1 MFVNPNLKVVRQ
13 INNTFE
19 NFQLYGRFTRNPKA
33 KTERIFN
40 DVHPKN
46 RFALNSLLEEH
57 EYLTHIYMGFTL
69 CGRYFVSYTEKL
81 VEEGLGLIDF
91 NASYEYYLHLWRF
104 VPGMKLQYLSK
115 HKIFKHINGPYSI
128 DKVIFMQSPG
138 DLYKLVCY
146 GVGSTSPDLVYM
158 SILTLPAPKNCK
170 HCNAGFLPFDES
182 VNQGWCIKHG
192 FIVHYM
198 LPTTSTSKFDP
209 HISLAYPNH
218 LVVNTGHHIHILNV
232 QSTEPPQAS
241 NVSLPSLARED
252 DKTSQTPTHTFT
264 DTLSEASETPSE
276 FGLNSTVDAILEDFS
291 EYDLESN
298 ECSKPFH
305 ELNISCEPLNVTGK
319 SYHNTL
325 VQNIVD
331 PRLKR
336 LQMTSSKDYHFSV
349 PQCSS
354 AQKPTEKSKIDK
366 KLLEKTYEFIEE
378 NEKYEKI
385 SMFRKRR
392 LAEKKYEFSEDN
404 SENIVPFYSLRRER
418 RYLYRSQS
426 RCIRSP
432 DLISLFLSPRSPGWR
447 SPMQSPNSRNGQF
460 SPSGGRNLYCPT
472 SVSNS
477 PHHSKSPIS
486 PRESARK
493 FHVYSPSLDSDCSDF
508 DSRLILK
515 APGGASISSGSGDTR
530 TGGTGLL
537 IVDPKVEAPPKWIKR
552 IVRRY
557 SNGDFE
563 NSSLVSGQSRDDYNI
578 PIEIPL
584 LVQNL
589 TEQHMDVV
597 PDFKVDQVT
606 EMQLIVTQRSFDC
619 EQFVEG
625 RAQKL
630 CSDAQL
636 EFLHFKDYDIRII
649 HICPMN
655 GHITCQ
661 AVIKIGARSR
671 LGPRATLQNLTA
683 NFLFTWSIETDAFE
697 LCDGGGTARLRT
709 CGEDDDAEEE
719 VETPKVSNEMCD
731 VLVMDYVH
739 TASTKPALRD
749 HQNYYEVCLGS
760 QISTRSHQ
768 RYISEYSSDSD

>member
-1 MFVNPNLKVVRQ
+1 
-13 INNTFE
+13 
-19 NFQLYGRFTRNPKA
+19 
-33 KTERIFN
+33 
-40 DVHPKN
+40 
-46 RFALNSLLEEH
+46 
-57 EYLTHIYMGFTL
+57 
-69 CGRYFVSYTEKL
+69 
-81 VEEGLGLIDF
+81 
-91 NASYEYYLHLWRF
+91 
-104 VPGMKLQYLSK
+104 
-115 HKIFKHINGPYSI
+115 
-128 DKVIFMQSPG
+128 
-138 DLYKLVCY
+138 
-146 GVGSTSPDLVYM
+146 
-158 SILTLPAPKNCK
+158 
-170 HCNAGFLPFDES
+170 
-182 VNQGWCIKHG
+182 
-192 FIVHYM
+192 
-198 LPTTSTSKFDP
+198 
-209 HISLAYPNH
+209 
-218 LVVNTGHHIHILNV
+218 
-232 QSTEPPQAS
+232 
-241 NVSLPSLARED
+241 
-252 DKTSQTPTHTFT
+252 
-264 DTLSEASETPSE
+264 
-276 FGLNSTVDAILEDFS
+276 
-291 EYDLESN
+291 
-298 ECSKPFH
+298 
-305 ELNISCEPLNVTGK
+305 
-319 SYHNTL
+319 
-325 VQNIVD
+325 
-331 PRLKR
+331 
-336 LQMTSSKDYHFSV
+336 
-349 PQCSS
+349 
-354 AQKPTEKSKIDK
+354 
-366 KLLEKTYEFIEE
+366 
-378 NEKYEKI
+378 
-385 SMFRKRR
+385 
-392 LAEKKYEFSEDN
+392 
-404 SENIVPFYSLRRER
+404 
-418 RYLYRSQS
+418 
-426 RCIRSP
+426 
-432 DLISLFLSPRSPGWR
+432 
-447 SPMQSPNSRNGQF
+447 MQSPNSRNGQF